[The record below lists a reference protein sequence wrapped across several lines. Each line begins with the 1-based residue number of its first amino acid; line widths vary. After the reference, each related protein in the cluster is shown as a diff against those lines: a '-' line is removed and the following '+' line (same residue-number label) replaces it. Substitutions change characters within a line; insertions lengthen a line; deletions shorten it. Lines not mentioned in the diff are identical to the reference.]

1 MRKLPQSSASE
12 ERTGRAIRPP
22 TRYSSPT
29 GSHDGWLAGQMAKE
43 IRAVGASTFLDETDI
58 PKGSPNFKKVIRDEI
73 AASRELVALF
83 TPWSMMRSW
92 VWIEIGAAWS
102 RAIPVVVVLFGM
114 DLADLEKSGQGRA
127 ILEDINVVHLND
139 FDDYLRQLEA
149 RIKGAQS

>member
-22 TRYSSPT
+22 TRYSSP
-29 GSHDGWLAGQMAKE
+29 M
-43 IRAVGASTFLDETDI
+43 GAMMV
-58 PKGSPNFKKVIRDEI
+58 GSPAKWRKRFERPVGLRFWMKLIVPR
-73 AASRELVALF
+73 A
-83 TPWSMMRSW
+83 WSMLRSW

-127 ILEDINVVHLND
+127 ILEDINVVHLTTST
-139 FDDYLRQLEA
+139 
-149 RIKGAQS
+149 IT

>member
-1 MRKLPQSSASE
+1 
-12 ERTGRAIRPP
+12 
-22 TRYSSPT
+22 
-29 GSHDGWLAGQMAKE
+29 MAKE
-43 IRAVGASTFLDETDI
+43 IRAAGGSPFLDETDI

-139 FDDYLRQLEA
+139 FDDYLRQLEE